1 MSKRRTFTKEK
12 KLEILRYAEEYG
24 MVATCHE
31 YELSQSLFYRWKHA
45 FESKGVDGLEPACY
59 KVDPQVRDLEKEN
72 ERLRKIIAKQALEP
86 EVKSEL
92 IKKTTGYKGAKGGY
106 PDVQGCSSGA
116 MALLPDR
123 YATQHFLL
131 PVNRR

>member
-24 MVATCHE
+24 MVATCRE

-45 FESKGVDGLEPACY
+45 FESKGVDG
-59 KVDPQVRDLEKEN
+59 
-72 ERLRKIIAKQALEP
+72 LEP